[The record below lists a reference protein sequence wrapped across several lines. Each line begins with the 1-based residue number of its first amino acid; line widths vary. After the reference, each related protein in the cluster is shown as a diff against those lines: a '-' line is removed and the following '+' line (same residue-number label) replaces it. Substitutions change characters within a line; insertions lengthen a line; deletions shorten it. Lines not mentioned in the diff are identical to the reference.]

1 MSQHPIN
8 LLTSLV
14 RKGDSV
20 SLTFR
25 AVDAG
30 TQVVFQPSIK
40 GADTVES
47 DPALAQQIAAL
58 ALPFVFTVPA
68 GADVNDALSEA
79 LEQISQSRQGLVS
92 AHAAYQAAVDDAAA
106 RARQATAEKGKT
118 KAVTKKPSTTGGSDA
133 ASGDDADGG
142 DADATQGG
150 EPNAAAPVPAPA
162 VAPVQP
168 SVFDEE

>member
-1 MSQHPIN
+1 MLQHPIN

-58 ALPFVFTVPA
+58 ALPFVFTVPT
-68 GADVNDALSEA
+68 GADVNAALSDA

-92 AHAAYQAAVDDAAA
+92 ANAAYQAAVDDAAA

-118 KAVTKKPSTTGGSDA
+118 KAVTKKPSTAGASDD
-133 ASGDDADGG
+133 ASADEADGG
-142 DADATQGG
+142 DTNATQGG
-150 EPNAAAPVPAPA
+150 EPTAAASASAPAAVPA
-162 VAPVQP
+162 QP